1 MRTVLPASRP
11 AITVLGDGG
20 AGGSISVEL
29 TGEAQRTTD
38 GVLHQ
43 AVVDLR
49 GDLDERLS
57 ALERG
62 DRGALG

>member
-1 MRTVLPASRP
+1 VS
-11 AITVLGDGG
+11 GDGG
-20 AGGSISVEL
+20 ACGSISVEL
-29 TGEAQRTTD
+29 SREAQRTTE

-43 AVVDLR
+43 AVVNLR